1 MYKKAV
7 RSKLRFQTTKGLLTV
22 EQLWDLT
29 LVDLAKAAKGLSEIL
44 KSTKGNDDLSFID
57 QTEEPN
63 VVAQLQFDIVK
74 DIYKTKQDE
83 ANSRKEEREI
93 KAYNQKIIDLISEKK
108 DESLK
113 SLSVEELEKL
123 IK

>member
-7 RSKLRFQTTKGLLTV
+7 RSKLRFQTTKGILTV

>member
-83 ANSRKEEREI
+83 ANFRKEEREV